1 MASYSI
7 EWKSSAVK
15 EPRKLPKSAIAKIL
29 PAIEAFVNTPR
40 PDGVRKLTGSE
51 NTYRIRVGE
60 YRVVYN
66 ILDQRLVI
74 EIIRVRDRK
83 DAYS

>member
-1 MASYSI
+1 MASYNI

-15 EPRKLPKSAIAKIL
+15 ELRKLPKSAITKIL
-29 PAIEAFVNTPR
+29 PAIEALVKTPR

-66 ILDQRLVI
+66 IIDESLVT

-83 DAYS
+83 DAYR

>member
-7 EWKSSAVK
+7 EWKASAAK
-15 EPRKLPKSAIAKIL
+15 ELRKLPKQVVARIL
-29 PAIEAFVNTPR
+29 PAVEALTDTPR
-40 PDGVRKLTGSE
+40 PDGVRKLMGSE

-66 ILDQRLVI
+66 IFDRRLVI
-74 EIIRVRDRK
+74 EVVRVRDRK
-83 DAYS
+83 EVYK

>member
-1 MASYSI
+1 MASYNI
-7 EWKSSAVK
+7 EWKSSAARELK
-15 EPRKLPKSAIAKIL
+15 KLPKPIIAKIIHAVEEL
-29 PAIEAFVNTPR
+29 ALSPR
-40 PDGVRKLTGSE
+40 PLGVRKLTDTE

-66 ILDQRLVI
+66 IVDRRLVI

-83 DAYS
+83 DAYK

>member
-1 MASYSI
+1 MAFYSI
-7 EWKSSAVK
+7 EWKASAAK
-15 EPRKLPKSAIAKIL
+15 ELRKLPEQAIARIL
-29 PAIEAFVNTPR
+29 SAVEALANTPR

-51 NTYRIRVGE
+51 NTYRIRIGE

-66 ILDQRLVI
+66 IIDRRLVI

-83 DAYS
+83 EAYK